1 MSLTIIIN
9 LFSHQTR
16 NKYIFSLN
24 INSIRS
30 NLVVKPLVT
39 TVDEQVTVAK
49 IKGALATLLD
59 DDDKDFDALLGD
71 ESRDV
76 DNGHFLPSTNQN
88 LLDLLHQI
96 TDDGE
101 EGLVQQQPDMLL
113 LDLPH
118 LVLHQ

>member
-1 MSLTIIIN
+1 MG
-9 LFSHQTR
+9 
-16 NKYIFSLN
+16 
-24 INSIRS
+24 
-30 NLVVKPLVT
+30 VKALVT
-39 TVDEQVTVAK
+39 TCILK
-49 IKGALATLLD
+49 IEGALATLLD

-118 LVLHQ
+118 LVLQH

>member
-39 TVDEQVTVAK
+39 NVDEQVTVAK

-76 DNGHFLPSTNQN
+76 DNGHFLPSTNKN
-88 LLDLLHQI
+88 LLDLHHQI
-96 TDDGE
+96 TDGE
-101 EGLVQQQPDMLL
+101 ECLVQQQPDLL
-113 LDLPH
+113 HLDLPY
-118 LVLHQ
+118 LVMQH